1 MIQIMFNIFIDN
13 PQRMKKFSF
22 FNFLQSAVFT
32 TILLLLANTTMSS
45 PNKKGDPISYNKNW
59 KPISNNK
66 IQPSDAGKSTLIK
79 NVWIIDGTG
88 AAPFFGALRME
99 GNKILA
105 VGNLTPLTG
114 ETVIDGRQQYITPGF
129 IDSHSHHFGSLKKE
143 PQGIA
148 MTNQGITTIL
158 IGQDGDSYPMDTLQ
172 AFFMKNK
179 VAVNVASYTGHS
191 SLREKIMGRNNVL
204 RAASLTEVDKMKKAL
219 AADLQKGSF
228 GLSSGLEYESAF
240 YSSKEEVIALAQVAA
255 DFKRGYISHI
265 RSEDIQLKDAIDEII
280 EIGKRTGIPVK
291 LSHIKIA
298 NKKDWGKAGQVIQTL
313 DSARKAGIDITA
325 DVYPYTFWNSTLRVL
340 FPDKKFTSLKSAE
353 LATQQLFD
361 PNESVLV
368 RFAPNPSYAGKTIAA
383 IAKERNE
390 SAPTTL
396 IQLIKMADAYK
407 KANPGAGG
415 VEALAGKSMLEA
427 DVIDFMRW
435 EHANFCSDGAAG
447 GHPRGYGA
455 FTRILGKYI
464 REQKILSLSAAIHKM
479 TGLTAKHLQIENRGV
494 IAAGNFADLVLLNP
508 DIVEDHATI
517 ENSKAL
523 STGIKMVWVN
533 GELVYQ
539 NQNATNQFPGVLIK
553 KN

>member
-1 MIQIMFNIFIDN
+1 MIQIMFDNFIAN
-13 PQRMKKFSF
+13 QERMKKISFSTV
-22 FNFLQSAVFT
+22 LQSWFIITLFLLTGFT
-32 TILLLLANTTMSS
+32 AMSY
-45 PNKKGDPISYNKNW
+45 PNKNGEPVG
-59 KPISNNK
+59 NNK
-66 IQPSDAGKSTLIK
+66 DQKTAEGNTTLIK
-79 NVWIIDGTG
+79 NVWIVDGTG
-88 AAPFFGALRME
+88 AAPYFGAVRIQ

-105 VGNLTPLTG
+105 VGNLTPQTG
-114 ETVIDGRQQYITPGF
+114 ETIIDGRQQYLTPGF

-172 AFFMKNK
+172 SFFSKNK

-191 SLREKIMGRNNVL
+191 SLREKIMGRNNVF
-204 RAASLTEVDKMKKAL
+204 RAASLAEIDKMKKAL
-219 AADLQKGSF
+219 ASDLQKGSF
-228 GLSSGLEYESAF
+228 GLSTGLEYESAF

-298 NKKDWGKAGQVIQTL
+298 NKQDWGKANQVIQIL
-313 DSARKAGIDITA
+313 DSARKSGIDITA

-361 PNESVLV
+361 PAESVLV
-368 RFAPNPSYAGKTIAA
+368 RFAPYPSYAGKTIAA
-383 IAKERNE
+383 IAKEREE
-390 SAPTTL
+390 STPATL
-396 IQLIKMADAYK
+396 IQLIKMAEAYK
-407 KANPGAGG
+407 KANPGAGS

-427 DVIDFMRW
+427 DVIDFMQW

-464 REQKILSLSAAIHKM
+464 REQKILSLSQAIHKM

-494 IAAGNFADLVLLNP
+494 IAAGNFADLVILNP

-533 GELVYQ
+533 GALVYQ
-539 NQNATNQFPGVLIK
+539 NQNASNQFPGVLIRK
-553 KN
+553 SH

>member
-1 MIQIMFNIFIDN
+1 
-13 PQRMKKFSF
+13 MKKFSF
-22 FNFLQSAVFT
+22 SNLLQYALIST
-32 TILLLLANTTMSS
+32 LLVLTV
-45 PNKKGDPISYNKNW
+45 KNSLGFPDKNC
-59 KPISNNK
+59 KPIGNNK
-66 IQPSDAGKSTLIK
+66 IQPSETGKTTLIK

-88 AAPFFGALRME
+88 AAPFFGAVRIQ

-105 VGNLTPLTG
+105 TGNLTPLNG
-114 ETVIDGRQQYITPGF
+114 ETIIDGRQQYLTPGF

-143 PQGIA
+143 PQGMA

-158 IGQDGDSYPMDTLQ
+158 IGQDGDSYPMDTLYS
-172 AFFMKNK
+172 FFSKNK

-191 SLREKIMGRNNVL
+191 SLREKIMGRNNVF
-204 RAASLTEVDKMKKAL
+204 RAASLPEIDKMKKAL
-219 AADLQKGSF
+219 ASDLQKGSF
-228 GLSSGLEYESAF
+228 GLSTGLEYESAF

-298 NKKDWGKAGQVIQTL
+298 NKKDWGKAGMVIQTL

-361 PNESVLV
+361 PEESVLV
-368 RFAPNPSYAGKTIAA
+368 RFAPYPSYAGKTIAV

-390 SAPTTL
+390 SAPATL
-396 IQLIKMADAYK
+396 IQLIKMAEAYK
-407 KANPGAGG
+407 KANPGAGS

-427 DVIDFMRW
+427 DVIDFMQW

-464 REQKILSLSAAIHKM
+464 REQKILSLSNAIYKM
-479 TGLTAKHLQIENRGV
+479 TGLTAKHLQIEKRGV

-533 GELVYQ
+533 GEMVYQ
-539 NQNATNQFPGVLIK
+539 NQIATNLFPGVLIR
-553 KN
+553 KNN

>member
-1 MIQIMFNIFIDN
+1 MFDNFIAN
-13 PQRMKKFSF
+13 QERMKKISFSTV
-22 FNFLQSAVFT
+22 LQSWFIITLFLLTGFT
-32 TILLLLANTTMSS
+32 AMSY
-45 PNKKGDPISYNKNW
+45 PNKNGEPVG
-59 KPISNNK
+59 NNK
-66 IQPSDAGKSTLIK
+66 DQKTAEGNTTLIK
-79 NVWIIDGTG
+79 NVWIVDGTG
-88 AAPFFGALRME
+88 AAPYFGAVRIQ

-105 VGNLTPLTG
+105 VGNLTPQTG
-114 ETVIDGRQQYITPGF
+114 ETIIDGRQQYLTPGF

-172 AFFMKNK
+172 SFFSKNK

-191 SLREKIMGRNNVL
+191 SLREKIMGRNNVF
-204 RAASLTEVDKMKKAL
+204 RAASLAEIDKMKKAL
-219 AADLQKGSF
+219 ASDLQKGSF
-228 GLSSGLEYESAF
+228 GLSTGLEYESAF

-298 NKKDWGKAGQVIQTL
+298 NKQDWGKANQVIQIL
-313 DSARKAGIDITA
+313 DSARKSGIDITA

-361 PNESVLV
+361 PAESVLV
-368 RFAPNPSYAGKTIAA
+368 RFAPYPSYAGKTIAA
-383 IAKERNE
+383 IAKEREE
-390 SAPTTL
+390 STPATL
-396 IQLIKMADAYK
+396 IQLIKMAEAYK
-407 KANPGAGG
+407 KANPGAGS

-427 DVIDFMRW
+427 DVIDFMQW

-464 REQKILSLSAAIHKM
+464 REQKILSLSQAIHKM

-494 IAAGNFADLVLLNP
+494 IAAGNFADLVILNP

-533 GELVYQ
+533 GALVYQ
-539 NQNATNQFPGVLIK
+539 NQNASNQFPGVLIRK
-553 KN
+553 SH

>member
-143 PQGIA
+143 PQGMA

-158 IGQDGDSYPMDTLQ
+158 IGQDGDSYPMDTLYS
-172 AFFMKNK
+172 FFSKNK

-191 SLREKIMGRNNVL
+191 SLREKIMGRNNVF
-204 RAASLTEVDKMKKAL
+204 RAASLPEIDKMKKAL
-219 AADLQKGSF
+219 ATDLQKGSF
-228 GLSSGLEYESAF
+228 GLSTGLEYESAF
-240 YSSKEEVIALAQVAA
+240 YSSKEEVIALTQVAA
-255 DFKRGYISHI
+255 DYKRGYISHI

-340 FPDKKFTSLKSAE
+340 FP
-353 LATQQLFD
+353 
-361 PNESVLV
+361 
-368 RFAPNPSYAGKTIAA
+368 
-383 IAKERNE
+383 
-390 SAPTTL
+390 
-396 IQLIKMADAYK
+396 YK
-407 KANPGAGG
+407 KSNPGAGG

-479 TGLTAKHLQIENRGV
+479 TGLTAKHLQIENRGL

-508 DIVEDHATI
+508 DIVEDNATI

>member
-1 MIQIMFNIFIDN
+1 MFDNFIAN
-13 PQRMKKFSF
+13 QERMKKISFSTV
-22 FNFLQSAVFT
+22 LQSWFIIT
-32 TILLLLANTTMSS
+32 LFLLAGFTAMCY
-45 PNKKGDPISYNKNW
+45 PNKNGEPVG
-59 KPISNNK
+59 NNK
-66 IQPSDAGKSTLIK
+66 DQKTAEGNTTLIK
-79 NVWIIDGTG
+79 NVWIVDGTG
-88 AAPFFGALRME
+88 AAPYFGAVRIQ

-105 VGNLTPLTG
+105 VGNLTPQTG
-114 ETVIDGRQQYITPGF
+114 ETIIDGRQQYLTPGF

-172 AFFMKNK
+172 SFFSKNK

-191 SLREKIMGRNNVL
+191 SLREKIMGRNNVF
-204 RAASLTEVDKMKKAL
+204 RAASLAEIDKMKKAL
-219 AADLQKGSF
+219 ASDLQKGSF
-228 GLSSGLEYESAF
+228 GLSTGLEYESAF

-255 DFKRGYISHI
+255 YFKRGYISHI

-298 NKKDWGKAGQVIQTL
+298 NKQDWGKANQVIQTL

-353 LATQQLFD
+353 LATRQLFD
-361 PNESVLV
+361 PAESVLV
-368 RFAPNPSYAGKTIAA
+368 RFAPYPSYAGKTIAA
-383 IAKERNE
+383 IAKEREE
-390 SAPTTL
+390 STPATL
-396 IQLIKMADAYK
+396 IQLIKMAEAYK
-407 KANPGAGG
+407 KANPGAGS

-427 DVIDFMRW
+427 DVIDFMQW

-464 REQKILSLSAAIHKM
+464 REQKILSLSQAIHKM

-494 IAAGNFADLVLLNP
+494 IAAGNFADLVILNP

-533 GELVYQ
+533 GALVYQ
-539 NQNATNQFPGVLIK
+539 NQNAANQFPGVLIRK
-553 KN
+553 SH

>member
-1 MIQIMFNIFIDN
+1 MIQIMFDNFIDN
-13 PQRMKKFSF
+13 QQRMKKFSF
-22 FNFLQSAVFT
+22 RSFLQPLLII
-32 TILLLLANTTMSS
+32 TIFLLATLTAISAPIKNDQ
-45 PNKKGDPISYNKNW
+45 PKGFNKS
-59 KPISNNK
+59 
-66 IQPSDAGKSTLIK
+66 QPLDASKSTLIK
-79 NVWIIDGTG
+79 NVWIVDGTG
-88 AAPFFGALRME
+88 AAPIFGAVRIQ

-105 VGNLTPLTG
+105 VGNLTPQQG
-114 ETVIDGRQQYITPGF
+114 ERVIDGRQQYITPGF

-172 AFFMKNK
+172 TFFAKNK

-191 SLREKIMGRNNVL
+191 SLREKIMGRNNVF
-204 RAASLTEVDKMKKAL
+204 RAASLAEIDKMKKAL
-219 AADLQKGSF
+219 ASDLQKGSF
-228 GLSSGLEYESAF
+228 GLSTGLEYESAF
-240 YSSKEEVIALAQVAA
+240 YSSKEEVVALAQVAS
-255 DFKRGYISHI
+255 DYKRGYISHI

-298 NKKDWGKAGQVIQTL
+298 NKKDWGKAGMVIQTL
-313 DSARKAGIDITA
+313 DSARKAGINITA

-361 PNESVLV
+361 PEESVLV
-368 RFAPNPSYAGKTIAA
+368 RFAPFPSYAGKTIAA
-383 IAKERNE
+383 IAKERDE
-390 SAPTTL
+390 SAPSTL
-396 IQLIKMADAYK
+396 IQLIKMAEAYK
-407 KANPGAGG
+407 KANPGSGS

-427 DVIDFMRW
+427 DVVDFMQW

-464 REQKILSLSAAIHKM
+464 REQKILSLSQAIHKM
-479 TGLTAKHLQIENRGV
+479 TGLTAQHLQIENRGV
-494 IAAGNFADLVLLNP
+494 IAAGNYADLVLLNP

-533 GELVYQ
+533 GEMVYQ
-539 NQNATNQFPGVLIK
+539 NQNATNQFPGVLIRK
-553 KN
+553 SH

>member
-1 MIQIMFNIFIDN
+1 MFDNFIDN
-13 PQRMKKFSF
+13 PLGMKKFSF
-22 FNFLQSAVFT
+22 FSILQSAVFT
-32 TILLLLANTTMSS
+32 TILLLLANAAISS
-45 PNKKGDPISYNKNW
+45 PNKNGNPISYNKKQ
-59 KPISNNK
+59 KPIERK
-66 IQPSDAGKSTLIK
+66 TTLIK

-172 AFFMKNK
+172 AFFVKNK

-191 SLREKIMGRNNVL
+191 SLREKIMGRNNVF
-204 RAASLTEVDKMKKAL
+204 RAASLSEVDKMKKAL
-219 AADLQKGSF
+219 ATDLQKGSF
-228 GLSSGLEYESAF
+228 GLSTGLEYESAF

-255 DFKRGYISHI
+255 DYKRGYISHI

-298 NKKDWGKAGQVIQTL
+298 NKKDWGKAGQVIQIL

-368 RFAPNPSYAGKTIAA
+368 RFAPNPSYAGKTISA

-390 SAPTTL
+390 SAPATL
-396 IQLIKMADAYK
+396 IQLIKMAEAYK
-407 KANPGAGG
+407 KANPGAGS

-479 TGLTAKHLQIENRGV
+479 TGLTAKHLQIENRGL

-508 DIVEDHATI
+508 DIIEDHATI

-553 KN
+553 KGPLK

>member
-1 MIQIMFNIFIDN
+1 MIQIMFDNFIDN
-13 PQRMKKFSF
+13 PKRMKKFSF
-22 FNFLQSAVFT
+22 FSFMQSAVFT
-32 TILLLLANTTMSS
+32 TILLFLANLAMSS
-45 PNKKGDPISYNKNW
+45 PDKNWEPISYNKNQ
-59 KPISNNK
+59 KTVDSK
-66 IQPSDAGKSTLIK
+66 TTLIK

-88 AAPFFGALRME
+88 AAPFFGSLRIE
-99 GNKILA
+99 GNIILA

-114 ETVIDGRQQYITPGF
+114 ETVIDGRQQYLTPGF

-172 AFFMKNK
+172 AFFSKNK

-191 SLREKIMGRNNVL
+191 SLREIIMGRNNVF
-204 RAASLTEVDKMKKAL
+204 RAATLTEIDKMKKAL
-219 AADLQKGSF
+219 ASDLQKGSF
-228 GLSSGLEYESAF
+228 GLSTGLEYESAF

-280 EIGKRTGIPVK
+280 EIGKRTDIPVK

-298 NKKDWGKAGQVIQTL
+298 NKQDWGKAGQVIQTL

-361 PNESVLV
+361 PEESVLV
-368 RFAPNPSYAGKTIAA
+368 RFAPFPSYAGKTIAA
-383 IAKERNE
+383 IAKERKE
-390 SAPTTL
+390 SSPTTL
-396 IQLIKMADAYK
+396 IQLIKIAEAYK
-407 KANPGAGG
+407 KANPGASS
-415 VEALAGKSMLEA
+415 VEALAGKSMLES
-427 DVIDFMRW
+427 DVVNFMQW
-435 EHANFCSDGAAG
+435 QHANFCSDGAAG

-464 REQKILSLSAAIHKM
+464 REQKILSLSQAIHKM

-494 IAAGNFADLVLLNP
+494 IAAGNFADLVILNP

-533 GELVYQ
+533 GALVYQ
-539 NQNATNQFPGVLIK
+539 NQNASNQFPGVLIRK
-553 KN
+553 SH

>member
-1 MIQIMFNIFIDN
+1 MIQIMFDNFIAN
-13 PQRMKKFSF
+13 QERMKKISFSTV
-22 FNFLQSAVFT
+22 LQSWFIIT
-32 TILLLLANTTMSS
+32 LFLLAGFTAMSY
-45 PNKKGDPISYNKNW
+45 PNKNW
-59 KPISNNK
+59 EPVGNNK
-66 IQPSDAGKSTLIK
+66 DQKTAEGNTTLIK
-79 NVWIIDGTG
+79 NVWIVDGTG
-88 AAPFFGALRME
+88 AAPYFGAVRIQ

-105 VGNLTPLTG
+105 VGNLTPQTG
-114 ETVIDGRQQYITPGF
+114 ETIIDGRQQYLTPGF

-172 AFFMKNK
+172 SFFSKNK

-191 SLREKIMGRNNVL
+191 SLREKIMGRNNVF
-204 RAASLTEVDKMKKAL
+204 RAASLAEIDKMKKAL
-219 AADLQKGSF
+219 ASDLQKGSF
-228 GLSSGLEYESAF
+228 GLSTGLEYESAF

-298 NKKDWGKAGQVIQTL
+298 NKQDWGKANQVIQTL

-353 LATQQLFD
+353 LATRQLFD
-361 PNESVLV
+361 PAESVLV
-368 RFAPNPSYAGKTIAA
+368 RFAPYPSYAGKTISA
-383 IAKERNE
+383 IAKEREE
-390 SAPTTL
+390 STPATL
-396 IQLIKMADAYK
+396 IQLIKMAEAYK
-407 KANPGAGG
+407 KANPGAGS

-427 DVIDFMRW
+427 DVIDFMQW

-464 REQKILSLSAAIHKM
+464 REQKILSLSQAIHKM
-479 TGLTAKHLQIENRGV
+479 TGLTAKHLQIEKRGV
-494 IAAGNFADLVLLNP
+494 IAAGNFADLVILNP

-533 GELVYQ
+533 GALVYQ
-539 NQNATNQFPGVLIK
+539 NQNAANQFPGVLIRK
-553 KN
+553 SH

>member
-1 MIQIMFNIFIDN
+1 MIQIMFDNFIAN
-13 PQRMKKFSF
+13 QERMKKISFSTV
-22 FNFLQSAVFT
+22 LQSWFIIT
-32 TILLLLANTTMSS
+32 LFLLAGFTAMSY
-45 PNKKGDPISYNKNW
+45 PNKNGEPVG
-59 KPISNNK
+59 NNK
-66 IQPSDAGKSTLIK
+66 DQKTAEGNTTLIK
-79 NVWIIDGTG
+79 NVWIVDGTG
-88 AAPFFGALRME
+88 AAPYFGAVRIQ

-105 VGNLTPLTG
+105 VGNLTPQTG
-114 ETVIDGRQQYITPGF
+114 ETIIDGRQQYLTPGF

-172 AFFMKNK
+172 SFFSKNK

-191 SLREKIMGRNNVL
+191 SLREKIMGRNNVF
-204 RAASLTEVDKMKKAL
+204 RAASLAEIDKMKKAL
-219 AADLQKGSF
+219 ASDLQKGSF
-228 GLSSGLEYESAF
+228 GLSTGLEYESAF

-298 NKKDWGKAGQVIQTL
+298 NKQDWGKANQVIQTL

-361 PNESVLV
+361 PAESVLV
-368 RFAPNPSYAGKTIAA
+368 RFAPYPSYAGKTIAA
-383 IAKERNE
+383 IAKEREE
-390 SAPTTL
+390 STPATL
-396 IQLIKMADAYK
+396 IQLIKMAEAYK
-407 KANPGAGG
+407 KANPGAGS

-427 DVIDFMRW
+427 DVIDFMQW

-464 REQKILSLSAAIHKM
+464 REQKILSLANAIYKM
-479 TGLTAKHLQIENRGV
+479 TGLTAKHLQIEKRGV

-533 GELVYQ
+533 GEMVYQ
-539 NQNATNQFPGVLIK
+539 NQIATNLFPGVLIR
-553 KN
+553 KNN

>member
-1 MIQIMFNIFIDN
+1 MIQIMFNNFIAN
-13 PQRMKKFSF
+13 QPHMKKRF
-22 FNFLQSAVFT
+22 FGFAFRSALLIALLILTREQVLCTPHKALQMGSMT
-32 TILLLLANTTMSS
+32 KG
-45 PNKKGDPISYNKNW
+45 KKT
-59 KPISNNK
+59 
-66 IQPSDAGKSTLIK
+66 QEGKSTLIK
-79 NVWIIDGTG
+79 NVWIVDGSG
-88 AAPFFGALRME
+88 AAPFFGAVRMQ

-105 VGNLTPLTG
+105 VGNLTAQQG
-114 ETVIDGRQQYITPGF
+114 EIVVDGRQQYITPGF

-143 PQGIA
+143 PNGIA
-148 MTNQGITTIL
+148 MINQGITTIF

-172 AFFMKNK
+172 SFFAKNK

-204 RAASLTEVDKMKKAL
+204 RAASLAEIDKMKKVL

-228 GLSSGLEYESAF
+228 GLSTGLEYESAF
-240 YSSKEEVIALAQVAA
+240 YSTKEEVVALAQVAA
-255 DFKRGYISHI
+255 DYKRGYISHI
-265 RSEDIQLKDAIDEII
+265 RSEDIELKNAIDEII
-280 EIGKRTGIPVK
+280 EIGKRTGMPVK

-298 NKKDWGKAGQVIQTL
+298 NKKDWGKADQIIQTL
-313 DSARKAGIDITA
+313 DSARKAGINITA

-340 FPDKKFTSLKSAE
+340 FPDKNFTSIKSAE

-361 PNESVLV
+361 PEESVLV
-368 RFAPNPSYAGKTIAA
+368 RFAPYPSYAGKTITA

-390 SAPTTL
+390 SAATTL
-396 IQLIKMADAYK
+396 IQLIKMAEAFK
-407 KANPGAGG
+407 KANPGAGSI
-415 VEALAGKSMLEA
+415 EALAGKSMLEA
-427 DVIDFMRW
+427 DVINFMRW
-435 EHANFCSDGAAG
+435 EQANFCSDGAAG

-464 REQKILSLSAAIHKM
+464 REKKILSLAEAIHKM

-494 IAAGNFADLVLLNP
+494 IAAGNYADLVLLNP

-539 NQNATNQFPGVLIK
+539 NQSATNQFPGVLIK
-553 KN
+553 KSH

>member
-1 MIQIMFNIFIDN
+1 MIQIMFDNFIDN
-13 PQRMKKFSF
+13 PLGMKKFSF
-22 FNFLQSAVFT
+22 FSILQSAVFT
-32 TILLLLANTTMSS
+32 TILLLLANAAISS
-45 PNKKGDPISYNKNW
+45 PNKNGNPISYNKKQ
-59 KPISNNK
+59 KPIERK
-66 IQPSDAGKSTLIK
+66 TTLIK

-88 AAPFFGALRME
+88 AAPFFGTLRIQ

-105 VGNLTPLTG
+105 LGNLTALPD

-172 AFFMKNK
+172 AFFVKNK

-191 SLREKIMGRNNVL
+191 SLREKIMGRNNVF
-204 RAASLTEVDKMKKAL
+204 RAASLSEVDKMKIAL

-228 GLSSGLEYESAF
+228 GLSTGLEYESAF

-255 DFKRGYISHI
+255 DYKRGYISHI

-280 EIGKRTGIPVK
+280 EIGKRTGMPVK

-298 NKKDWGKAGQVIQTL
+298 NKKDWGKAGQVIQIL

-340 FPDKKFTSLKSAE
+340 FPDKKFTNLKSAE

-368 RFAPNPSYAGKTIAA
+368 RFAPNPSYAGKTISA

-390 SAPTTL
+390 SAPATL
-396 IQLIKMADAYK
+396 IQLIKMAEAYK
-407 KANPGAGG
+407 KANPGAGS

-494 IAAGNFADLVLLNP
+494 IASGNFADLVLLNP
-508 DIVEDHATI
+508 DIIEDHATI

>member
-1 MIQIMFNIFIDN
+1 MIQIMFDNFIAN
-13 PQRMKKFSF
+13 QERMKKISFSTV
-22 FNFLQSAVFT
+22 LQSWFIIT
-32 TILLLLANTTMSS
+32 LFLLAGFTAMSY
-45 PNKKGDPISYNKNW
+45 PNKNGEPVG
-59 KPISNNK
+59 NNK
-66 IQPSDAGKSTLIK
+66 DQKTAEGNTTLIK
-79 NVWIIDGTG
+79 NVWIVDGTG
-88 AAPFFGALRME
+88 AAPYFGAVRIQ

-105 VGNLTPLTG
+105 VGNLTPQTG
-114 ETVIDGRQQYITPGF
+114 ETIIDGRQQYLTPGF

-172 AFFMKNK
+172 SFFSKNK

-191 SLREKIMGRNNVL
+191 SLREKIMGRNNVF
-204 RAASLTEVDKMKKAL
+204 RAASLAEIDKMKKAL
-219 AADLQKGSF
+219 ASDLQKGSF
-228 GLSSGLEYESAF
+228 GLSTGLEYESAF

-255 DFKRGYISHI
+255 YFKRGYISHI

-298 NKKDWGKAGQVIQTL
+298 NKQDWGKANQVIQTL

-353 LATQQLFD
+353 LATRQLFD
-361 PNESVLV
+361 PAESVLV
-368 RFAPNPSYAGKTIAA
+368 RFAPYPSYAGKTIAA
-383 IAKERNE
+383 IAKEREE
-390 SAPTTL
+390 STPATL
-396 IQLIKMADAYK
+396 IQLIKMAEAYK
-407 KANPGAGG
+407 KANPGAGS

-427 DVIDFMRW
+427 DVIDFMQW

-464 REQKILSLSAAIHKM
+464 REQKILSLSQAIHKM

-494 IAAGNFADLVLLNP
+494 IAAGNFADLVILNP

-533 GELVYQ
+533 GALVYQ
-539 NQNATNQFPGVLIK
+539 NQNAANQFPGVLIRK
-553 KN
+553 SH

>member
-1 MIQIMFNIFIDN
+1 MIQIMFDNFIDN
-13 PQRMKKFSF
+13 PLGMKKFSF
-22 FNFLQSAVFT
+22 FSILQSAVFT
-32 TILLLLANTTMSS
+32 TILLLLANAAMSS
-45 PNKKGDPISYNKNW
+45 PNKNGNPISYNKKQ
-59 KPISNNK
+59 KPVECK
-66 IQPSDAGKSTLIK
+66 TTLIK

-172 AFFMKNK
+172 AFFVKNK

-191 SLREKIMGRNNVL
+191 SLREKIMGRNNVF
-204 RAASLTEVDKMKKAL
+204 RAASLSEVDKMKKAL

-228 GLSSGLEYESAF
+228 GLSTGLEYESAF

-255 DFKRGYISHI
+255 DYKRGYISHI

-280 EIGKRTGIPVK
+280 EIGKRTGMPVK

-298 NKKDWGKAGQVIQTL
+298 NKKDWGKAGQVIQIL

-368 RFAPNPSYAGKTIAA
+368 RFAPNPSYAGKTISA

-390 SAPTTL
+390 SAPATL
-396 IQLIKMADAYK
+396 IQLIKMAEAYK
-407 KANPGAGG
+407 KANPGAGS

-533 GELVYQ
+533 GEPVYQ

>member
-1 MIQIMFNIFIDN
+1 MFDNFIAN
-13 PQRMKKFSF
+13 QERMKKISFSTV
-22 FNFLQSAVFT
+22 LQSWFIITLFLLTGFT
-32 TILLLLANTTMSS
+32 AMSY
-45 PNKKGDPISYNKNW
+45 PNKNGEPVG
-59 KPISNNK
+59 NNK
-66 IQPSDAGKSTLIK
+66 DQKTAEGNTTLIK
-79 NVWIIDGTG
+79 NVWIVDGTG
-88 AAPFFGALRME
+88 ASPYFGAVRIQ

-105 VGNLTPLTG
+105 VGNLTPQTG
-114 ETVIDGRQQYITPGF
+114 ETIIDGRQQYLTPGF

-172 AFFMKNK
+172 SFFSKNK

-191 SLREKIMGRNNVL
+191 SLREKIMGRNNVF
-204 RAASLTEVDKMKKAL
+204 RAASLAEIDKMKKAL
-219 AADLQKGSF
+219 ASDLQKGSF
-228 GLSSGLEYESAF
+228 GLSTGLEYESAF

-298 NKKDWGKAGQVIQTL
+298 NKQDWGKANQVIQIL

-361 PNESVLV
+361 PAESVLV
-368 RFAPNPSYAGKTIAA
+368 RFAPYPSYAGKTIAA
-383 IAKERNE
+383 IAKEREE
-390 SAPTTL
+390 STPATL
-396 IQLIKMADAYK
+396 IQLIKMAEAYK
-407 KANPGAGG
+407 KANPGAGS

-427 DVIDFMRW
+427 DVIDFMQW

-464 REQKILSLSAAIHKM
+464 REQKILSLSQAIHKM

-494 IAAGNFADLVLLNP
+494 IAAGNFADLVILNP

-533 GELVYQ
+533 GALVYQ
-539 NQNATNQFPGVLIK
+539 NQNASNQFPGVLIRK
-553 KN
+553 SH

>member
-1 MIQIMFNIFIDN
+1 MIQIMFDNFIAN
-13 PQRMKKFSF
+13 QERMKKISFSTV
-22 FNFLQSAVFT
+22 LQSWFIIT
-32 TILLLLANTTMSS
+32 LFLLAGFTAMSY
-45 PNKKGDPISYNKNW
+45 PNKNGEPVGNYKDQKTAEGNT
-59 KPISNNK
+59 
-66 IQPSDAGKSTLIK
+66 TLIK
-79 NVWIIDGTG
+79 NVWIVDGTG
-88 AAPFFGALRME
+88 AAPYFGAVRIQ

-105 VGNLTPLTG
+105 VGNLTPQTG
-114 ETVIDGRQQYITPGF
+114 ETIIDGRQQYLTPGF

-172 AFFMKNK
+172 SFFSKNK

-191 SLREKIMGRNNVL
+191 SLREKIMGRNNVF
-204 RAASLTEVDKMKKAL
+204 RAASLAEIDKMKKAL
-219 AADLQKGSF
+219 ASDLQKGSF
-228 GLSSGLEYESAF
+228 GLSTGLEYESAF

-298 NKKDWGKAGQVIQTL
+298 NKQDWGKANQVIQTL

-361 PNESVLV
+361 PAESVLV
-368 RFAPNPSYAGKTIAA
+368 RFAPYPSYAGKTIAA
-383 IAKERNE
+383 IAKEREE
-390 SAPTTL
+390 STPATL
-396 IQLIKMADAYK
+396 IQLIKMAEAYK
-407 KANPGAGG
+407 KANPGAGS

-427 DVIDFMRW
+427 DVIDFMQW

-464 REQKILSLSAAIHKM
+464 REQKILSLSQAIHKM

-494 IAAGNFADLVLLNP
+494 IAAGNFADLVILNP

-533 GELVYQ
+533 GALVYQ
-539 NQNATNQFPGVLIK
+539 NQNAANQFPGVLIRK
-553 KN
+553 SH

>member
-1 MIQIMFNIFIDN
+1 
-13 PQRMKKFSF
+13 MKKFSF
-22 FNFLQSAVFT
+22 VSIIQSALMIT
-32 TILLLLANTTMSS
+32 TLSLVAVKAKSS
-45 PNKKGDPISYNKNW
+45 TDKNGY
-59 KPISNNK
+59 IGSAIK
-66 IQPSDAGKSTLIK
+66 IQQPKASKSTLIK
-79 NVWIIDGTG
+79 NVWIVDGTG
-88 AAPFFGALRME
+88 ATPVFGAVRIQ
-99 GNKILA
+99 GNIILA

-114 ETVIDGRQQYITPGF
+114 ETIIDGRQQYITPGF

-143 PQGIA
+143 PQGMA

-172 AFFMKNK
+172 SFFSKNK

-191 SLREKIMGRNNVL
+191 SLREKIMGRNNVF
-204 RAASLTEVDKMKKAL
+204 RAASLAEIEKMKKAL

-228 GLSSGLEYESAF
+228 GLSTGLEYESAF
-240 YSSKEEVIALAQVAA
+240 YSSKEEVVALAQVAA

-298 NKKDWGKAGQVIQTL
+298 NKKDWGKAGMVIQTL

-361 PNESVLV
+361 PEVSVLV
-368 RFAPNPSYAGKTIAA
+368 RFAPYPSYAGKTIAA
-383 IAKERNE
+383 IAKERDE

-396 IQLIKMADAYK
+396 IQLIKMAEAYK
-407 KANPGAGG
+407 KANPGSGS

-427 DVIDFMRW
+427 DVVDFMQW

-464 REQKILSLSAAIHKM
+464 REQKILSLSQAIHKM
-479 TGLTAKHLQIENRGV
+479 TGLTAQHLQIEKRGV
-494 IAAGNFADLVLLNP
+494 IAVGNYADLVLLNP

-539 NQNATNQFPGVLIK
+539 NQSATQMFPGVLIRK
-553 KN
+553 SH

>member
-1 MIQIMFNIFIDN
+1 MFDNFIDN
-13 PQRMKKFSF
+13 PLGMKKFSF
-22 FNFLQSAVFT
+22 FSILQSAVFT
-32 TILLLLANTTMSS
+32 TILLLLANAAISS
-45 PNKKGDPISYNKNW
+45 PNKNGNPISYNKKQ
-59 KPISNNK
+59 KPIERK
-66 IQPSDAGKSTLIK
+66 TTLIK

-88 AAPFFGALRME
+88 AAPFFGTLRIQ

-105 VGNLTPLTG
+105 LGNLTALPD

-172 AFFMKNK
+172 AFFVKNK

-191 SLREKIMGRNNVL
+191 SLREKIMGRNNVF
-204 RAASLTEVDKMKKAL
+204 RAASLSEVDKMKIAL

-228 GLSSGLEYESAF
+228 GLSTGLEYEFAF

-255 DFKRGYISHI
+255 DYKRGYISHI

-280 EIGKRTGIPVK
+280 EIGKRTGMPVK

-298 NKKDWGKAGQVIQTL
+298 NKKDWGKAGQVIQIL

-325 DVYPYTFWNSTLRVL
+325 DVYSYTFWNSTLRVL

-368 RFAPNPSYAGKTIAA
+368 RFAPNPSYAGKTISA

-390 SAPTTL
+390 SAPATL
-396 IQLIKMADAYK
+396 IQLIKMAEAYK
-407 KANPGAGG
+407 KANPGAGS

-494 IAAGNFADLVLLNP
+494 IASGNFADLVLLNP
-508 DIVEDHATI
+508 DIIEDHATI

-553 KN
+553 KGPLK

>member
-1 MIQIMFNIFIDN
+1 MIQIMFDNFIDN
-13 PQRMKKFSF
+13 PLGMKKFSF
-22 FNFLQSAVFT
+22 FSILQSAVFT
-32 TILLLLANTTMSS
+32 TILLLLANAAMSS
-45 PNKKGDPISYNKNW
+45 PNKNGNPISYNKKQ
-59 KPISNNK
+59 KPIERK
-66 IQPSDAGKSTLIK
+66 TTLIK

-88 AAPFFGALRME
+88 AAPFFGTLRIQ

-105 VGNLTPLTG
+105 LGNLTALPD

-172 AFFMKNK
+172 AFFVKNK

-191 SLREKIMGRNNVL
+191 SLREKIMGRNNVF
-204 RAASLTEVDKMKKAL
+204 RAASLSEVDKMKIAL

-228 GLSSGLEYESAF
+228 GLSTGLEYESAF

-255 DFKRGYISHI
+255 DYKRGYISHI

-280 EIGKRTGIPVK
+280 EIGKRTGMPVK

-298 NKKDWGKAGQVIQTL
+298 NKKDWGKAGQVIQIL

-368 RFAPNPSYAGKTIAA
+368 RFAPNPSYAGKTISA

-390 SAPTTL
+390 SAPATL
-396 IQLIKMADAYK
+396 IQLIKLAEAYK
-407 KANPGAGG
+407 KANPGAGS

-464 REQKILSLSAAIHKM
+464 REQKMLSLSAAIHKM

-508 DIVEDHATI
+508 DIIEDHATI

>member
-1 MIQIMFNIFIDN
+1 MIQIMFDNFIDN
-13 PQRMKKFSF
+13 PLGMKKFSF
-22 FNFLQSAVFT
+22 FSILQSAVFT
-32 TILLLLANTTMSS
+32 TILLLLANAAISS
-45 PNKKGDPISYNKNW
+45 PNKNGNPISYNKKQ
-59 KPISNNK
+59 KPIERK
-66 IQPSDAGKSTLIK
+66 TTLIK

-88 AAPFFGALRME
+88 AAPFFGTLRIQ

-105 VGNLTPLTG
+105 LGNLTALPD

-172 AFFMKNK
+172 AFFVKNK

-191 SLREKIMGRNNVL
+191 SLREKIMGRNNVF
-204 RAASLTEVDKMKKAL
+204 RAASLSEVDKMKIAL

-228 GLSSGLEYESAF
+228 GLSTGLEYESAF

-255 DFKRGYISHI
+255 DYKRGYISHI

-280 EIGKRTGIPVK
+280 EIGKRTGMPVK

-340 FPDKKFTSLKSAE
+340 FPDKKFTNLKSAE

-368 RFAPNPSYAGKTIAA
+368 RFAPNPSYAGKTISA

-390 SAPTTL
+390 SAPATL
-396 IQLIKMADAYK
+396 IQLIKMAEAYK
-407 KANPGAGG
+407 KANPGAGS

-464 REQKILSLSAAIHKM
+464 REQKMLSLSAAIHKM

-494 IAAGNFADLVLLNP
+494 IASGNFADLVLLNP

>member
-1 MIQIMFNIFIDN
+1 MFDNFIDN
-13 PQRMKKFSF
+13 PPGMKKFSF

-32 TILLLLANTTMSS
+32 TIILLLANAAMSS
-45 PNKKGDPISYNKNW
+45 PYKNW
-59 KPISNNK
+59 QPTRNNK

-88 AAPFFGALRME
+88 AAPSFGAIRIQ

-105 VGNLTPLTG
+105 LGNLTALPG

-172 AFFMKNK
+172 AFFVKNK

-191 SLREKIMGRNNVL
+191 SLREKIMGRNNIL
-204 RAASLTEVDKMKKAL
+204 RAASLSEVDKMKKAL

-228 GLSSGLEYESAF
+228 GLSTGLEYESAF

-298 NKKDWGKAGQVIQTL
+298 NKKDWGIAGEVIQTL

-368 RFAPNPSYAGKTIAA
+368 RFAPNPSYAGKTISA

-390 SAPTTL
+390 SAPSTL
-396 IQLIKMADAYK
+396 IQLIKMAEAYK

-553 KN
+553 K

>member
-1 MIQIMFNIFIDN
+1 MFDNFIDN
-13 PQRMKKFSF
+13 PLGMKKFSF
-22 FNFLQSAVFT
+22 FSILQSAVFT
-32 TILLLLANTTMSS
+32 TILLLLANAAISS
-45 PNKKGDPISYNKNW
+45 PNKNGNPISYNKKQ
-59 KPISNNK
+59 KPIERK
-66 IQPSDAGKSTLIK
+66 TTLIK

-88 AAPFFGALRME
+88 AAPFFGTLRIQ

-105 VGNLTPLTG
+105 LGNLTALPD

-172 AFFMKNK
+172 AFFVKNK

-191 SLREKIMGRNNVL
+191 SLREKIMGRNNVF
-204 RAASLTEVDKMKKAL
+204 RAASLSEVDKMKIAL

-228 GLSSGLEYESAF
+228 GLSTGLEYESAF

-255 DFKRGYISHI
+255 DYKRGYISHI

-280 EIGKRTGIPVK
+280 EIGKRTGMPVK

-298 NKKDWGKAGQVIQTL
+298 NKKDWGKAGQVIQIL

-368 RFAPNPSYAGKTIAA
+368 RFAPNPSYAGKTISA

-390 SAPTTL
+390 SAPATL
-396 IQLIKMADAYK
+396 IQLIKMAEAYK
-407 KANPGAGG
+407 KANPGAGS

-494 IAAGNFADLVLLNP
+494 IASGNFADLVLLNP
-508 DIVEDHATI
+508 DIIEDHATI

-553 KN
+553 KGPLK

>member
-1 MIQIMFNIFIDN
+1 MFDNFIDN
-13 PQRMKKFSF
+13 PLGMKKFSF
-22 FNFLQSAVFT
+22 FSILQSAVFT
-32 TILLLLANTTMSS
+32 TILLLLANAAISS
-45 PNKKGDPISYNKNW
+45 PNKNGNPISYNKKQ
-59 KPISNNK
+59 KPVERK
-66 IQPSDAGKSTLIK
+66 TTLIK

-88 AAPFFGALRME
+88 AAPFFGTLRIQ

-105 VGNLTPLTG
+105 LGNLTALPD

-172 AFFMKNK
+172 AFFVKNK

-191 SLREKIMGRNNVL
+191 SLREKIMGRNNVF
-204 RAASLTEVDKMKKAL
+204 RAASLSEVDKMKIAL

-228 GLSSGLEYESAF
+228 GLSTGLEYESAF

-255 DFKRGYISHI
+255 DYKRGYISHI

-280 EIGKRTGIPVK
+280 EIGKRTGMPVK

-298 NKKDWGKAGQVIQTL
+298 NKKDWGKAGQVIQIL

-368 RFAPNPSYAGKTIAA
+368 RFAPNPSYAGKTISA

-390 SAPTTL
+390 SAPATL
-396 IQLIKMADAYK
+396 IQLIKMAEAYK
-407 KANPGAGG
+407 KANPGAGS

-494 IAAGNFADLVLLNP
+494 IASGNFADLVLLNP
-508 DIVEDHATI
+508 DIIEDHATI

-553 KN
+553 KGPLK

>member
-1 MIQIMFNIFIDN
+1 MIQIMFDNFIAN
-13 PQRMKKFSF
+13 QERMKKISFSTV
-22 FNFLQSAVFT
+22 LQSWFIITLFLLTGFT
-32 TILLLLANTTMSS
+32 AMSY
-45 PNKKGDPISYNKNW
+45 PNKNGEPVG
-59 KPISNNK
+59 NNK
-66 IQPSDAGKSTLIK
+66 DQKTAEGNTTLIK
-79 NVWIIDGTG
+79 NVWIVDGTG
-88 AAPFFGALRME
+88 AAPYFGAVRIQ

-105 VGNLTPLTG
+105 VGNLTPQTG
-114 ETVIDGRQQYITPGF
+114 ETIIDGRQQYLTPGF

-172 AFFMKNK
+172 SFFSKNK

-191 SLREKIMGRNNVL
+191 SLREKIMGRNNVF
-204 RAASLTEVDKMKKAL
+204 RAASLAEIDKMKKAL
-219 AADLQKGSF
+219 ASDLQKGSF
-228 GLSSGLEYESAF
+228 GLSTGLEYESAF

-298 NKKDWGKAGQVIQTL
+298 NKQDWGKANQVIQIL
-313 DSARKAGIDITA
+313 DSARKSGIDITA

-361 PNESVLV
+361 PAESVLV
-368 RFAPNPSYAGKTIAA
+368 RFAPYPSYAGKTIAA
-383 IAKERNE
+383 IAKEREE
-390 SAPTTL
+390 STPATL
-396 IQLIKMADAYK
+396 IQLIKMAEAYK
-407 KANPGAGG
+407 KANPGAGS

-427 DVIDFMRW
+427 DVIDFMQW

-464 REQKILSLSAAIHKM
+464 REQKILSLSQAIHKM

-494 IAAGNFADLVLLNP
+494 IAAGNFADLVILNP

-533 GELVYQ
+533 GALVYQ
-539 NQNATNQFPGVLIK
+539 NQNAANQFPGVLIRK
-553 KN
+553 SH

>member
-1 MIQIMFNIFIDN
+1 MFDNFIDN
-13 PQRMKKFSF
+13 PLGMKKFSF
-22 FNFLQSAVFT
+22 FSILQSAVFT
-32 TILLLLANTTMSS
+32 TILLLLANAAMSS
-45 PNKKGDPISYNKNW
+45 PNKNGNPISYNKKQ
-59 KPISNNK
+59 KPVERK
-66 IQPSDAGKSTLIK
+66 TTLIK

-172 AFFMKNK
+172 AFFVKNK

-191 SLREKIMGRNNVL
+191 SLREKIMGINNVF
-204 RAASLTEVDKMKKAL
+204 RAASLSEVDKMKKAL

-228 GLSSGLEYESAF
+228 GLSTGLEYESAF

-255 DFKRGYISHI
+255 DYKRGYISHI

-280 EIGKRTGIPVK
+280 EIGKRTGMPVK

-298 NKKDWGKAGQVIQTL
+298 NKKDWGKAGQVIQIL

-368 RFAPNPSYAGKTIAA
+368 RFAPNPSYAGKTISA

-390 SAPTTL
+390 SAPATL
-396 IQLIKMADAYK
+396 IQLIKMAEAYK
-407 KANPGAGG
+407 KANPGAGS

-533 GELVYQ
+533 GEPVYQ

>member
-1 MIQIMFNIFIDN
+1 MFDNFIDN
-13 PQRMKKFSF
+13 PLGMKKFSF
-22 FNFLQSAVFT
+22 FSILQSAVFT
-32 TILLLLANTTMSS
+32 TILLLLANAAISS
-45 PNKKGDPISYNKNW
+45 PNKNGNPISYNKKQ
-59 KPISNNK
+59 KPIERK
-66 IQPSDAGKSTLIK
+66 TTLIK

-88 AAPFFGALRME
+88 AAPFFGTLRIQ

-105 VGNLTPLTG
+105 LGNLTALPD

-172 AFFMKNK
+172 AFFVKNK

-191 SLREKIMGRNNVL
+191 SLREKIMGRNNVF
-204 RAASLTEVDKMKKAL
+204 RAASLSEVDKMKKAL

-228 GLSSGLEYESAF
+228 GLSTGLEYESAF

-255 DFKRGYISHI
+255 DYKRGYISHI

-280 EIGKRTGIPVK
+280 EIGKRTGMPVK

-298 NKKDWGKAGQVIQTL
+298 NKKDWGKAGQVIQIL

-368 RFAPNPSYAGKTIAA
+368 RFAPNPSYAGKTISA

-390 SAPTTL
+390 SAPATL
-396 IQLIKMADAYK
+396 IQLIKMAEAYK
-407 KANPGAGG
+407 KANPGAGS

-494 IAAGNFADLVLLNP
+494 IASGNFADLVLLNP
-508 DIVEDHATI
+508 DIIEDHATI

-553 KN
+553 KGPLK

>member
-1 MIQIMFNIFIDN
+1 MIQIMFDNFIDN
-13 PQRMKKFSF
+13 PLGMKKFSF
-22 FNFLQSAVFT
+22 FSILQSAVFT
-32 TILLLLANTTMSS
+32 TILLLLANAAISS
-45 PNKKGDPISYNKNW
+45 PNKNGNPISYNKKQ
-59 KPISNNK
+59 KPIERK
-66 IQPSDAGKSTLIK
+66 TTLIK

-88 AAPFFGALRME
+88 AAPFFGTLRIQ

-105 VGNLTPLTG
+105 LGNLTALPD

-172 AFFMKNK
+172 AFFVKNK

-191 SLREKIMGRNNVL
+191 SLREKIMGRNNVF
-204 RAASLTEVDKMKKAL
+204 RAASLSEVDKMKIAL

-228 GLSSGLEYESAF
+228 GLSTGLEYESAF

-255 DFKRGYISHI
+255 DYKRGYISHI

-280 EIGKRTGIPVK
+280 EIGKRTGMPVK

-298 NKKDWGKAGQVIQTL
+298 NKKDWGKAGQVIQIL

-368 RFAPNPSYAGKTIAA
+368 RFAPNPSYAGKTISA

-390 SAPTTL
+390 SAPATL
-396 IQLIKMADAYK
+396 IQLIKMAEAYK
-407 KANPGAGG
+407 KANPGAGS

-494 IAAGNFADLVLLNP
+494 IASGNFADLVLLNP
-508 DIVEDHATI
+508 DIIEDHATI

-553 KN
+553 KGPLK

>member
-1 MIQIMFNIFIDN
+1 MIQIMFDNFIDN
-13 PQRMKKFSF
+13 QQRMKKFSF
-22 FNFLQSAVFT
+22 RSFLQPLLII
-32 TILLLLANTTMSS
+32 TIFLLATLTAISA
-45 PNKKGDPISYNKNW
+45 PNKNDQSKGFNK
-59 KPISNNK
+59 S
-66 IQPSDAGKSTLIK
+66 QPLDASKSTLIK
-79 NVWIIDGTG
+79 NVWIVDGTG
-88 AAPFFGALRME
+88 AAPIFGAVRIQ

-105 VGNLTPLTG
+105 VGNLTPQQG
-114 ETVIDGRQQYITPGF
+114 ERVIDGRQQYITPGF

-172 AFFMKNK
+172 TFFAKNK

-191 SLREKIMGRNNVL
+191 SLREKIMGRNNVF
-204 RAASLTEVDKMKKAL
+204 RAASLAEIDKMKKAL
-219 AADLQKGSF
+219 ASDLQKGSF
-228 GLSSGLEYESAF
+228 GLSTGLEYESAF
-240 YSSKEEVIALAQVAA
+240 YSSKEEVVALAQVAS
-255 DFKRGYISHI
+255 DYKRGYISHI

-298 NKKDWGKAGQVIQTL
+298 NKKDWGKAGMVIQTL
-313 DSARKAGIDITA
+313 DSARKAGINITA

-361 PNESVLV
+361 PEESVLV
-368 RFAPNPSYAGKTIAA
+368 RFAPYPSYAGKTIAA
-383 IAKERNE
+383 IAKERDE
-390 SAPTTL
+390 SAPSTL
-396 IQLIKMADAYK
+396 IQLIKMAEAYK
-407 KANPGAGG
+407 KANPGSGS

-427 DVIDFMRW
+427 DVVDFMQW

-464 REQKILSLSAAIHKM
+464 REQKILSLSQAIHKM
-479 TGLTAKHLQIENRGV
+479 TGLTAQHLQIENRGV
-494 IAAGNFADLVLLNP
+494 IAAGNYADLVLLNP

-533 GELVYQ
+533 GEMVYQ
-539 NQNATNQFPGVLIK
+539 NQNATNQFPGVLIRK
-553 KN
+553 SH

>member
-1 MIQIMFNIFIDN
+1 MIQIMFDNFIDN
-13 PQRMKKFSF
+13 QQRMKKFSF
-22 FNFLQSAVFT
+22 RSFLQPLLII
-32 TILLLLANTTMSS
+32 TIFLLATLTAISA
-45 PNKKGDPISYNKNW
+45 PNKNDQPKGFNK
-59 KPISNNK
+59 S
-66 IQPSDAGKSTLIK
+66 QPLDASKSTLIK
-79 NVWIIDGTG
+79 NVWIVDGTG
-88 AAPFFGALRME
+88 AAPIFGAVRIQ

-105 VGNLTPLTG
+105 VGNLTPQQG
-114 ETVIDGRQQYITPGF
+114 ERVIDGRQQYITPGF

-172 AFFMKNK
+172 TFFAKNK

-191 SLREKIMGRNNVL
+191 SLREKIMGRNNVF
-204 RAASLTEVDKMKKAL
+204 RAASLAEIDKMKKAL
-219 AADLQKGSF
+219 ASDLQKGSF
-228 GLSSGLEYESAF
+228 GLSTGLEYESAF
-240 YSSKEEVIALAQVAA
+240 YSSKEEVVALAQVAS
-255 DFKRGYISHI
+255 DYKRGYISHI

-298 NKKDWGKAGQVIQTL
+298 NKKDWGKAGMVIQTL
-313 DSARKAGIDITA
+313 DSARKAGINITA

-361 PNESVLV
+361 PEESVLV
-368 RFAPNPSYAGKTIAA
+368 RFAPYPSYVGKTIAA
-383 IAKERNE
+383 IAKERDE
-390 SAPTTL
+390 SAPSTL
-396 IQLIKMADAYK
+396 IQLIKMAEAYK
-407 KANPGAGG
+407 KANPGSGS

-427 DVIDFMRW
+427 DVVDFMQW

-464 REQKILSLSAAIHKM
+464 REQKILSLSQAIHKM
-479 TGLTAKHLQIENRGV
+479 TGLTAQHLQIENRGV
-494 IAAGNFADLVLLNP
+494 IAAGNYADLILLNP

-539 NQNATNQFPGVLIK
+539 NQSATQQFPGVLIRK
-553 KN
+553 SH

>member
-1 MIQIMFNIFIDN
+1 MFDNFIDN
-13 PQRMKKFSF
+13 PLGMKKFSF
-22 FNFLQSAVFT
+22 FSILQSAVFT
-32 TILLLLANTTMSS
+32 TILLLLANAAMSS
-45 PNKKGDPISYNKNW
+45 PNKNGNPISYNKKQ
-59 KPISNNK
+59 KPVERK
-66 IQPSDAGKSTLIK
+66 TTLIK

-172 AFFMKNK
+172 AFFVKNK

-191 SLREKIMGRNNVL
+191 SLREKIMGRNNVF
-204 RAASLTEVDKMKKAL
+204 RAASLSEVDKMKIAL

-228 GLSSGLEYESAF
+228 GLSTGLEYESAF

-255 DFKRGYISHI
+255 DYKRGYISHI

-280 EIGKRTGIPVK
+280 EIGKRTGMPVK

-298 NKKDWGKAGQVIQTL
+298 NKKDWGKAGQVIQIL

-368 RFAPNPSYAGKTIAA
+368 RFAPNPSYAGKTISA

-390 SAPTTL
+390 SAPATL
-396 IQLIKMADAYK
+396 IQLIKMAEAYK
-407 KANPGAGG
+407 KANPGAGS

-494 IAAGNFADLVLLNP
+494 IASGNFADLVLLNP
-508 DIVEDHATI
+508 DIIEDHATI

-553 KN
+553 KGPLK

>member
-1 MIQIMFNIFIDN
+1 MIQIMFDNFIAN
-13 PQRMKKFSF
+13 QERMKKISFSTV
-22 FNFLQSAVFT
+22 LQSWFIIT
-32 TILLLLANTTMSS
+32 LFLLAGFTAMSY
-45 PNKKGDPISYNKNW
+45 PNKNGEPVG
-59 KPISNNK
+59 NNK
-66 IQPSDAGKSTLIK
+66 DQKTAEGNTTLIK
-79 NVWIIDGTG
+79 NVWIVDGTG
-88 AAPFFGALRME
+88 AAPYFGAVRIQ

-105 VGNLTPLTG
+105 VGNLTPQTG
-114 ETVIDGRQQYITPGF
+114 ETIIDGRQQYLTPGF

-172 AFFMKNK
+172 SFFSKNK

-191 SLREKIMGRNNVL
+191 SLREKIMGRNNVF
-204 RAASLTEVDKMKKAL
+204 RAASLAEIDKMKKAL
-219 AADLQKGSF
+219 ASDLQKGSF
-228 GLSSGLEYESAF
+228 GLSTGLEYESAF

-298 NKKDWGKAGQVIQTL
+298 NKQDWGKANQVIQTL

-361 PNESVLV
+361 PAESVLV
-368 RFAPNPSYAGKTIAA
+368 RFAPYPSYAGKTIAA
-383 IAKERNE
+383 IAKEREE
-390 SAPTTL
+390 STPATL
-396 IQLIKMADAYK
+396 IQLIKMAEAYK
-407 KANPGAGG
+407 KANPGAGS

-427 DVIDFMRW
+427 DVIYFMQW

-464 REQKILSLSAAIHKM
+464 REQKILSLSQAIHKM

-494 IAAGNFADLVLLNP
+494 IAAGNFADLVILNP

-533 GELVYQ
+533 GALVYQ
-539 NQNATNQFPGVLIK
+539 NQNAANQFPGVLIRK
-553 KN
+553 SH

>member
-1 MIQIMFNIFIDN
+1 MIQIMFDNFIDN
-13 PQRMKKFSF
+13 PLGMKKFSF
-22 FNFLQSAVFT
+22 FSILQSAVFT
-32 TILLLLANTTMSS
+32 TILLLLANAAISS
-45 PNKKGDPISYNKNW
+45 PNKNGNPISYNKKQ
-59 KPISNNK
+59 KPIERK
-66 IQPSDAGKSTLIK
+66 TTLIK

-88 AAPFFGALRME
+88 AAPFFGTLRIQ

-105 VGNLTPLTG
+105 LGNLTALPD

-172 AFFMKNK
+172 AFFVKNK

-191 SLREKIMGRNNVL
+191 SLREKIMGRNNVF
-204 RAASLTEVDKMKKAL
+204 RAASLSEVDKMKKAL
-219 AADLQKGSF
+219 ATDLQKGSF
-228 GLSSGLEYESAF
+228 GLSTGLEYESAF

-255 DFKRGYISHI
+255 DYKRGYISHI

-280 EIGKRTGIPVK
+280 EIGKRTGMPVK

-298 NKKDWGKAGQVIQTL
+298 NKKDWGKAGQVIQIL

-368 RFAPNPSYAGKTIAA
+368 RFAPNPSYAGKTISA

-390 SAPTTL
+390 SAPATL
-396 IQLIKMADAYK
+396 IQLIKMAEAYK

-508 DIVEDHATI
+508 DIIEDHATI

-553 KN
+553 KGPLK

>member
-1 MIQIMFNIFIDN
+1 MIQIMFDNFIDN
-13 PQRMKKFSF
+13 QQRMKKFSF
-22 FNFLQSAVFT
+22 RSFLQPLLII
-32 TILLLLANTTMSS
+32 TIFLLATLTAISA
-45 PNKKGDPISYNKNW
+45 PNKNDQPKGFNK
-59 KPISNNK
+59 S
-66 IQPSDAGKSTLIK
+66 QPLDASKSTLIK

-88 AAPFFGALRME
+88 AVPFFGAVRIQ

-105 VGNLTPLTG
+105 VGNLTPQQG
-114 ETVIDGRQQYITPGF
+114 ERVIDGRQQYITPGF

-172 AFFMKNK
+172 TFFAKNK

-191 SLREKIMGRNNVL
+191 SLREKIMGRNNVF
-204 RAASLTEVDKMKKAL
+204 RAASLAEIDKMKKAL
-219 AADLQKGSF
+219 ASDLQKGSF
-228 GLSSGLEYESAF
+228 GLSTGLEYESAF
-240 YSSKEEVIALAQVAA
+240 YSSKEEVVALAQVAS
-255 DFKRGYISHI
+255 DYKRGYISHI

-298 NKKDWGKAGQVIQTL
+298 NKKDWGKAGMVIQTL
-313 DSARKAGIDITA
+313 DSARKAGINITA

-361 PNESVLV
+361 PEESVLV
-368 RFAPNPSYAGKTIAA
+368 RFAPHPSYAGKTIAA
-383 IAKERNE
+383 IAKERDE
-390 SAPTTL
+390 SAPSTL
-396 IQLIKMADAYK
+396 IQLIKMAEAYK
-407 KANPGAGG
+407 KANPGSGS

-427 DVIDFMRW
+427 DVVDFMQW

-464 REQKILSLSAAIHKM
+464 REQKILSLSQAIHKM
-479 TGLTAKHLQIENRGV
+479 TGLTAQHLQIENRGV
-494 IAAGNFADLVLLNP
+494 IAAGNYADLILLNP
-508 DIVEDHATI
+508 YIVEDHATI

-539 NQNATNQFPGVLIK
+539 NQSATQQFPGVLIRK
-553 KN
+553 SH